1 MEEVKDY
8 KNEIRSSRCG
18 ALGSSDGK
26 LIISVAESGIIPK
39 SAYKRLAVCKGL
51 IEQEDIPYTAAV
63 RAGDELEM
71 LVFEH
76 LKANDDRYQSNP
88 CWVSKKYS
96 RKNVKLLTHP
106 DIVLQDDEN
115 KVLNVY
121 EVKCTKFTFEQ
132 TKDTYKAQLIIHWV
146 IANEIAKELGGYKV
160 RLYLVHY
167 STEGIDLKNGFEF
180 DPSHLTVKTL
190 RNMEKLSKSYN
201 LAEAM
206 DIIDTFLENFTEFYE
221 QDEIDANLLPVNV
234 QSQFSEVAQFL
245 REIKERE
252 DKVAAFKTKLY
263 DFLSERGIRK
273 VACDDFSFTVIAPTQ
288 QISVDYKA
296 LFAQEIEANKPRVA
310 KQLKEKYKKT
320 TNKKGYVV
328 IKTGTNNE

>member
-1 MEEVKDY
+1 MEQQDY

-26 LIISVAESGIIPK
+26 LILQVAESGVIPK
-39 SAYKRLAVCKGL
+39 SAYKRLAVCRGL

-132 TKDTYKAQLIIHWV
+132 TRDTYKAQLIIHWI

-160 RLYLVHY
+160 RLSLVHY
-167 STEGIDLKNGFEF
+167 STDGMNLEDGFEF
-180 DPSHLTVKTL
+180 DPSRLTVKQL
-190 RNMEKLSKSYN
+190 RNIEKEANTYRLSD
-201 LAEAM
+201 AM
-206 DIIDTFLENFTEFYE
+206 DILNDFLETFTEYYE
-221 QDEIDANLLPVNV
+221 DEEIDGNLLPEKVKAEFDQV
-234 QSQFSEVAQFL
+234 TTFL
-245 REIKERE
+245 TEIKERE
-252 DKVAAFKTKLY
+252 KKVEDFKKKLTEFMISKGVKSIKN
-263 DFLSERGIRK
+263 DAWAITLVNESES
-273 VACDDFSFTVIAPTQ
+273 V
-288 QISVDYKA
+288 SVDYKA
-296 LFAQEIEANKPRVA
+296 IFANEIEAKKPRVA
-310 KQLKEKYKKT
+310 NKLKKQYKKVT
-320 TNKKGYVV
+320 KKKAYVM
-328 IKTGTNNE
+328 IKTKDNNNE

>member
-1 MEEVKDY
+1 MEELDY
-8 KNEIRSSRCG
+8 KNQIRSSRCG

-26 LIISVAESGIIPK
+26 LILQVAESGVIPK

-71 LVFEH
+71 HVFEH

-88 CWVSKKYS
+88 CWVSKRYS

-132 TKDTYKAQLIIHWV
+132 TRDTYKAQLIIHWV

-160 RLYLVHY
+160 KLSLVHY
-167 STEGIDLKNGFEF
+167 STEGMNLEEGFEF
-180 DPSHLTVKTL
+180 DPSRLTVKQL
-190 RNMEKLSKSYN
+190 RSIDKEARMYRLSD
-201 LAEAM
+201 AM
-206 DIIDTFLENFTEFYE
+206 DILNNFLETFTEYYE
-221 QDEIDANLLPVNV
+221 QEEVDANLLPAKV
-234 QSQFSEVAQFL
+234 QTQFSEVAQFL

-252 DKVAAFKTKLY
+252 AKIDAFKAKLY
-263 DFLSERGIRK
+263 DFLSERGIKK
-273 VACDDFSFTVIAPTQ
+273 VSCDDFSFTVVAPTQ
-288 QISVDYKA
+288 QISIDYKN
-296 LFAQEIEANKPRVA
+296 LFTQEIEAKKPRIA
-310 KQLKEKYKKT
+310 RRLKEKYKKT
-320 TNKKGYVV
+320 TNKKGYIV
-328 IKTGTNNE
+328 IKTGNNNND

>member
-1 MEEVKDY
+1 MEQQDY

-160 RLYLVHY
+160 RLSLVHY
-167 STEGIDLKNGFEF
+167 STEGMNLEDGFEF
-180 DPSHLTVKTL
+180 DPSRLTVKTL
-190 RNMEKLSKSYN
+190 RNMEKLSKSYH

-206 DIIDTFLENFTEFYE
+206 DIIDTFLENFTEYYDG
-221 QDEIDANLLPVNV
+221 DEIPYELLPANV
-234 QSQFSEVAQFL
+234 QGQFDDITTL
-245 REIKERE
+245 LTEIKERE
-252 DKVAAFKTKLY
+252 DKVAAFKDKLY
-263 DFLSERGIRK
+263 SFLQEKNIKSIRNDAWSITRVDPTESKQFDSKRYLEDFAAKHPRQFKMMRSEYEK
-273 VACDDFSFTVIAPTQ
+273 TV
-288 QISVDYKA
+288 
-296 LFAQEIEANKPRVA
+296 R
-310 KQLKEKYKKT
+310 
-320 TNKKGYVV
+320 KKGFVT
-328 IKTGTNNE
+328 IKIKEQK

>member
-1 MEEVKDY
+1 MGELEYKD
-8 KNEIRSSRCG
+8 EIRSSRCG

-26 LIISVAESGIIPK
+26 LILQVAESGIIPK

-51 IEQEDIPYTAAV
+51 IEQEDIPYTTAV

-76 LKANDDRYQSNP
+76 LKANDNRYQSNP

-132 TKDTYKAQLIIHWV
+132 TRDTYKAQLIIHWT

-160 RLYLVHY
+160 KLSLVHY
-167 STEGIDLKNGFEF
+167 STEGMNLENGFEF
-180 DPSHLTVKTL
+180 DPSRLTVKQL
-190 RNMEKLSKSYN
+190 RNIEKEANTYRLSD
-201 LAEAM
+201 AM
-206 DIIDTFLENFTEFYE
+206 DILNDFLETFTEYYE
-221 QDEIDANLLPVNV
+221 DEEIDGNLLPEKVKAEFDQV
-234 QSQFSEVAQFL
+234 TTFL
-245 REIKERE
+245 TEIKERE
-252 DKVAAFKTKLY
+252 KKVEDFKKKLTEFMISKGVKSIKN
-263 DFLSERGIRK
+263 DAWAITLINESES
-273 VACDDFSFTVIAPTQ
+273 V
-288 QISVDYKA
+288 SVDYKA
-296 LFAQEIEANKPRVA
+296 IFANEIEAKKPRVA
-310 KQLKEKYKKT
+310 NKLKKQYKKVT
-320 TNKKGYVV
+320 KKKAYVM
-328 IKTGTNNE
+328 IKTKDNNNE

>member
-1 MEEVKDY
+1 MEQQDY

-51 IEQEDIPYTAAV
+51 IEQKDIPYTAAV

-96 RKNVKLLTHP
+96 RNNVKLLTHP
-106 DIVLQDDEN
+106 DIVLQDDKN
-115 KVLNVY
+115 KILNVY

-132 TKDTYKAQLIIHWV
+132 TKDTYKAQLIIHWI

-160 RLYLVHY
+160 KLSLVHY
-167 STEGIDLKNGFEF
+167 STAEVNLEDGFEF
-180 DPSHLTVKTL
+180 DPSRLTVKTL
-190 RNMEKLSKSYN
+190 RNMEKLSKSYRI
-201 LAEAM
+201 AEAM
-206 DIIDTFLENFTEFYE
+206 DLIDTFLETFDVYALE
-221 QDEIDANLLPVNV
+221 DEIPYGLLPTKVKTKFDEMTALLV
-234 QSQFSEVAQFL
+234 
-245 REIKERE
+245 EIKERE
-252 DKVAAFKTKLY
+252 KKIEDFKKELFDFFTKKNIKSIKNEQWSITRVDPSESKQFDSKKYLEDLAAKH
-263 DFLSERGIRK
+263 
-273 VACDDFSFTVIAPTQ
+273 
-288 QISVDYKA
+288 
-296 LFAQEIEANKPRVA
+296 PRVYRNLA
-310 KQLKEKYKKT
+310 KNYEKT
-320 TNKKGYVV
+320 VCKKGF
-328 IKTGTNNE
+328 IKIKINE

>member
-1 MEEVKDY
+1 MEQQDY
-8 KNEIRSSRCG
+8 KNQIRDTRCG

-26 LIISVAESGIIPK
+26 LIISVAESGVIPK
-39 SAYKRLAVCKGL
+39 SGHKRLAVCKGL

-96 RKNVKLLTHP
+96 RKNVNLLTHP

-160 RLYLVHY
+160 RLSLVHY
-167 STEGIDLKNGFEF
+167 STEGMNLEDGFEF
-180 DPSHLTVKTL
+180 DPSRLTVKTL
-190 RNMEKLSKSYN
+190 RNMEKLSKSYRI
-201 LAEAM
+201 AEAM
-206 DIIDTFLENFTEFYE
+206 DIIDTFLENFTEYYE
-221 QDEIDANLLPVNV
+221 GDEIEEQYLPVEV
-234 QSQFSEVAQFL
+234 KQQFDAVTNMLA
-245 REIKERE
+245 EIKERE
-252 DKVAAFKTKLY
+252 NKVNEFKHRLY
-263 DFLSERGIRK
+263 DFMCEKNIKGIKAQAFTITRVDETESKSFDSKRYVEDLKKAHPRK
-273 VACDDFSFTVIAPTQ
+273 ACKIIEQYTKTT
-288 QISVDYKA
+288 KRKG
-296 LFAQEIEANKPRVA
+296 FAYIK
-310 KQLKEKYKKT
+310 LKEQK
-320 TNKKGYVV
+320 
-328 IKTGTNNE
+328 EQ

>member
-1 MEEVKDY
+1 MEQQDY

-26 LIISVAESGIIPK
+26 LIISVAENGIIPK

-115 KVLNVY
+115 KILNVY

-160 RLYLVHY
+160 RLSLVHY
-167 STEGIDLKNGFEF
+167 STEGMNLEDGFEF
-180 DPSHLTVKTL
+180 DPSRLTVKTL
-190 RNMEKLSKSYN
+190 RNMEKLSKSYH
-201 LAEAM
+201 LSEAM
-206 DIIDTFLENFTEFYE
+206 DIVNDFLENFNEYYE
-221 QDEIDANLLPVNV
+221 GDEIESEYLPEKVK
-234 QSQFSEVAQFL
+234 QEFDTITTILA
-245 REIKERE
+245 EIKERE
-252 DKVAAFKTKLY
+252 TKVEEFKARLY
-263 DFLSERGIRK
+263 EFMLSHDIKSIKNEAWGITRVDASESRQFDSKRFLE
-273 VACDDFSFTVIAPTQ
+273 
-288 QISVDYKA
+288 DY
-296 LFAQEIEANKPRVA
+296 ANKHPRLYQKLVSGF
-310 KQLKEKYKKT
+310 EKVVKRKGSVQIRIKK
-320 TNKKGYVV
+320 
-328 IKTGTNNE
+328 

>member
-1 MEEVKDY
+1 MENY
-8 KNEIRSSRCG
+8 KNEIRNTRCG

-26 LIISVAESGIIPK
+26 LIISVAESGIIHK

-146 IANEIAKELGGYKV
+146 IANEIAKELGNYKV
-160 RLYLVHY
+160 RLSLVHY
-167 STEGIDLKNGFEF
+167 STEGVDLENGFDF
-180 DPSHLTVKTL
+180 DPSRLTVKTL
-190 RNMEKLSKSYN
+190 RNMGKLSKSYRI
-201 LAEAM
+201 AEAM
-206 DIIDTFLENFTEFYE
+206 DIIDNFLETFTEYYEDGEEIPYEILPEKVKTEFDQVTTFLT
-221 QDEIDANLLPVNV
+221 
-234 QSQFSEVAQFL
+234 
-245 REIKERE
+245 EIKERE
-252 DKVAAFKTKLY
+252 KKVEDFKKKLCSFMQEKGVKAIKN
-263 DFLSERGIRK
+263 DAWSITLVNESES
-273 VACDDFSFTVIAPTQ
+273 V
-288 QISVDYKA
+288 SVDYKA
-296 LFAQEIEANKPRVA
+296 IFANEIEAKKPRVA
-310 KQLKEKYKKT
+310 NKLRKQYKKVT
-320 TNKKGYVV
+320 KRKSYIT
-328 IKTGTNNE
+328 IKVRDKNNE

>member
-1 MEEVKDY
+1 MEQQDY

-26 LIISVAESGIIPK
+26 LILQVAESGVIQK
-39 SAYKRLAVCKGL
+39 SAHKRLAVCKGL

-71 LVFEH
+71 LIFEH

-88 CWVSKKYS
+88 CWISKKYS

-132 TKDTYKAQLIIHWV
+132 TRDTYKAQLIIHWI

-160 RLYLVHY
+160 KLSLVHY
-167 STEGIDLKNGFEF
+167 STEGMNLEDGFEF
-180 DPSHLTVKTL
+180 DPSRLTVKTL
-190 RNMEKLSKSYN
+190 RNMEKLSKSYRIGD
-201 LAEAM
+201 AM
-206 DIIDTFLENFTEFYE
+206 DLIDTFLENFNEYYE
-221 QDEIDANLLPVNV
+221 QEEVDANLLPANV
-234 QSQFSEVAQFL
+234 QTQFSEVAQFL

-252 DKVAAFKTKLY
+252 AKVDDFKAKLY
-263 DFLSERGIRK
+263 DFLSERGIKK
-273 VACDDFSFTVIAPTQ
+273 VSCDDFSFTVVAPTQ
-288 QISVDYKA
+288 QVSVDYKN
-296 LFAQEIEANKPRVA
+296 LFAQEIEAKRPRVA
-310 KQLKEKYKKT
+310 RQLKEKYKKT
-320 TNKKGYVV
+320 TNKKGYVI
-328 IKTGTNNE
+328 IKTDDNNK

>member
-1 MEEVKDY
+1 MEQQDY

-26 LIISVAESGIIPK
+26 LILQVAESGIIPK

-51 IEQEDIPYTAAV
+51 IEQEDIPYTTAV

-76 LKANDDRYQSNP
+76 LKANDNRYQSNP

-132 TKDTYKAQLIIHWV
+132 TRDTYKAQLIIHWT

-160 RLYLVHY
+160 RLSLVHY
-167 STEGIDLKNGFEF
+167 STDGMNLEDGFEF
-180 DPSHLTVKTL
+180 DPSRLTVKQL
-190 RNMEKLSKSYN
+190 RNIEKEANTYRLSD
-201 LAEAM
+201 AM
-206 DIIDTFLENFTEFYE
+206 DILNDFLENFNEYYE
-221 QDEIDANLLPVNV
+221 GDEIESEYLPEKVK
-234 QSQFSEVAQFL
+234 QEFDTITTILA
-245 REIKERE
+245 EIKERE
-252 DKVAAFKTKLY
+252 TKVEEFKARLYEFMLSHDIKSIKNEAWGITRVDASESRQFDSKRFLEDYAAKH
-263 DFLSERGIRK
+263 
-273 VACDDFSFTVIAPTQ
+273 
-288 QISVDYKA
+288 
-296 LFAQEIEANKPRVA
+296 PRA
-310 KQLKEKYKKT
+310 YKKLVRDFEKVVKRKGSVQIRI
-320 TNKKGYVV
+320 KK
-328 IKTGTNNE
+328 

>member
-1 MEEVKDY
+1 MEQQDY

-26 LIISVAESGIIPK
+26 LILQVAESGVIPK

-88 CWVSKKYS
+88 CWVSEKYS

-132 TKDTYKAQLIIHWV
+132 TRDTYKAQLIIHWV
-146 IANEIAKELGGYKV
+146 IANEIAKRLGGYKV
-160 RLYLVHY
+160 RLSLVHY
-167 STEGIDLKNGFEF
+167 STEGMNLEDGFEF
-180 DPSHLTVKTL
+180 DTSRLTVKTL
-190 RNMEKLSKSYN
+190 RNMEKLSKLYHIS
-201 LAEAM
+201 EAM
-206 DIIDTFLENFTEFYE
+206 DIVNDFLETFDSYYE
-221 QDEIDANLLPVNV
+221 GDEIDSTYLPEKVK
-234 QSQFSEVAQFL
+234 QDFETITTILA
-245 REIKERE
+245 EIKERE
-252 DKVAAFKTKLY
+252 TKVEEFKARLY
-263 DFLSERGIRK
+263 DFMLSHDIKSIKNEAWGITR
-273 VACDDFSFTVIAPTQ
+273 
-288 QISVDYKA
+288 VDATESRQFDSKA
-296 LFAQEIEANKPRVA
+296 FLSDYAAKHPRA
-310 KQLKEKYKKT
+310 YKKLVSGFEKVVKRKG
-320 TNKKGYVV
+320 NVQIRIKK
-328 IKTGTNNE
+328 

>member
-1 MEEVKDY
+1 MEQQDY

-26 LIISVAESGIIPK
+26 LILQVAESGVIPK

-71 LVFEH
+71 RVFEH

-88 CWVSKKYS
+88 CWVSKRYS

-106 DIVLQDDEN
+106 DIVLQNDEN

-132 TKDTYKAQLIIHWV
+132 TRDTYKAQLIIHWV

-160 RLYLVHY
+160 KISLVHY
-167 STEGIDLKNGFEF
+167 STEGMNLEEGFEF
-180 DPSHLTVKTL
+180 DPSRLTVKQL
-190 RNMEKLSKSYN
+190 RNIEKEANTYRLSD
-201 LAEAM
+201 AM
-206 DIIDTFLENFTEFYE
+206 DILNDFLENFNEYYE
-221 QDEIDANLLPVNV
+221 GDEIESEYLPEKVK
-234 QSQFSEVAQFL
+234 QEFDTITTILA
-245 REIKERE
+245 EIKERE
-252 DKVAAFKTKLY
+252 TKVEEFKTRLY
-263 DFLSERGIRK
+263 EFMLSHDIKSIKNENWSITRVDATESRQFDSKAFLS
-273 VACDDFSFTVIAPTQ
+273 
-288 QISVDYKA
+288 DYATKH
-296 LFAQEIEANKPRVA
+296 PRA
-310 KQLKEKYKKT
+310 YKKLVSGFE
-320 TNKKGYVV
+320 KV
-328 IKTGTNNE
+328 IKRKGSVQIRIKK

>member
-1 MEEVKDY
+1 MEQQDY

-26 LIISVAESGIIPK
+26 LILQVAESGVIPK

-63 RAGDELEM
+63 RTGDELEM

-96 RKNVKLLTHP
+96 RKNVNLLTHP

-115 KVLNVY
+115 KILNVY

-160 RLYLVHY
+160 RLSLVHY
-167 STEGIDLKNGFEF
+167 STEGMNLEDGFEF
-180 DPSHLTVKTL
+180 DPSRLTVKTL
-190 RNMEKLSKSYN
+190 RNMEKLSKSYHIS
-201 LAEAM
+201 EAM
-206 DIIDTFLENFTEFYE
+206 DVIDNFLETFTEYYE
-221 QDEIDANLLPVNV
+221 QEEVDANLLPANV

-245 REIKERE
+245 KEIKERE
-252 DKVAAFKTKLY
+252 VKIDAFKAKLY
-263 DFLSERGIRK
+263 DFLSERGIKK
-273 VACDDFSFTVIAPTQ
+273 VACDDFSFTVVAPTQ
-288 QISVDYKA
+288 QVSVDYKN
-296 LFAQEIEANKPRVA
+296 LFIQEIEAKRPRVA
-310 KQLKEKYKKT
+310 RQLKEKYKKT

-328 IKTGTNNE
+328 IKTSNNNND

>member
-1 MEEVKDY
+1 MEQQDY

-26 LIISVAESGIIPK
+26 LILQVAESGVIPK
-39 SAYKRLAVCKGL
+39 SAYKRLAVCRGL

-71 LVFEH
+71 LVFEY

-96 RKNVKLLTHP
+96 RKNVNLLTHP

-132 TKDTYKAQLIIHWV
+132 TRATYKAQLIIHWV

-160 RLYLVHY
+160 KLSLVHY
-167 STEGIDLKNGFEF
+167 STEGMNLEDGFEF
-180 DPSHLTVKTL
+180 DPSKLTVKQL
-190 RNMEKLSKSYN
+190 RSIDKEARMYRLSD
-201 LAEAM
+201 AM
-206 DIIDTFLENFTEFYE
+206 DIVNDFLETFDSYYDG
-221 QDEIDANLLPVNV
+221 DEIESEYLPEKVK
-234 QSQFSEVAQFL
+234 QEFDTITTILA
-245 REIKERE
+245 EIKERE
-252 DKVAAFKTKLY
+252 TKVEEFKKKLC
-263 DFLSERGIRK
+263 DFMQEKGVKSIKNDAWAITLVQASES
-273 VACDDFSFTVIAPTQ
+273 V
-288 QISVDYKA
+288 SVDYKA
-296 LFAQEIEANKPRVA
+296 IFANEIEAKRPRVA
-310 KQLKEKYKKT
+310 NKLKKQYQKT
-320 TNKKGYVV
+320 TKKRAYVT
-328 IKTGTNNE
+328 IKIKDNNNE

>member
-1 MEEVKDY
+1 MEQQDY

-63 RAGDELEM
+63 RTGDELEM

-115 KVLNVY
+115 KILNVY

-160 RLYLVHY
+160 RLSLVHY
-167 STEGIDLKNGFEF
+167 STEGINLEDGFEF
-180 DPSHLTVKTL
+180 DPSRLT
-190 RNMEKLSKSYN
+190 SKSYH
-201 LAEAM
+201 LSEAM

-221 QDEIDANLLPVNV
+221 DEVDGNLLPEKVKTEFDQV
-234 QSQFSEVAQFL
+234 TTFL
-245 REIKERE
+245 TEIKERE
-252 DKVAAFKTKLY
+252 KKVEDFKKKLTE
-263 DFLSERGIRK
+263 FMISKGIK
-273 VACDDFSFTVIAPTQ
+273 GIKTDAWAITLVNESGSV
-288 QISVDYKA
+288 SVDYKA
-296 LFAQEIEANKPRVA
+296 IFANEIEAKKPRIA
-310 KQLKEKYKKT
+310 NKLKKQYKKVT
-320 TNKKGYVV
+320 KKKAYIT
-328 IKTGTNNE
+328 IKVRDNNND